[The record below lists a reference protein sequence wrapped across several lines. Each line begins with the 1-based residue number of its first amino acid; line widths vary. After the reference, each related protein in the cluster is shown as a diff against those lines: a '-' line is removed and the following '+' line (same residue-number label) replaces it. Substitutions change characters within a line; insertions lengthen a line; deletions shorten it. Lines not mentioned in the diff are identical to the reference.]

1 MITEKELHEAIA
13 ECQGQRN
20 PNANTCIKLASFYT
34 ILDHMAEKPS
44 YSEMPN
50 YSFANETE
58 NTVKYQSGTEFADAV
73 ISERYRICRCGIR
86 QRCERDNEYNGR
98 VDEHAFGDQ
107 SAIISKRNEES
118 GRIDHSLF

>member
-1 MITEKELHEAIA
+1 MITEHELHEAIA

-20 PNANTCIKLASFYT
+20 PNSSTCIKLASFYT

-58 NTVKYQSGTEFADAV
+58 NTITYQSGTEFADAV
-73 ISERYRICRCGIR
+73 Y
-86 QRCERDNEYNGR
+86 GR
-98 VDEHAFGDQ
+98 NVDEIMSIVDELM
-107 SAIISKRNEES
+107 STLSVINP
-118 GRIDHSLF
+118 SLYAGVMRRL

>member
-1 MITEKELHEAIA
+1 MITEHELLEAIA

-20 PNANTCIKLASFYT
+20 PNSSTCIKLASFYT

-58 NTVKYQSGTEFADAV
+58 NTITYQSGTEFADAV
-73 ISERYRICRCGIR
+73 Y
-86 QRCERDNEYNGR
+86 GR
-98 VDEHAFGDQ
+98 NVDEIMSVVDELM
-107 SAIISKRNEES
+107 STLSVINP
-118 GRIDHSLF
+118 SLYAGVMRRL